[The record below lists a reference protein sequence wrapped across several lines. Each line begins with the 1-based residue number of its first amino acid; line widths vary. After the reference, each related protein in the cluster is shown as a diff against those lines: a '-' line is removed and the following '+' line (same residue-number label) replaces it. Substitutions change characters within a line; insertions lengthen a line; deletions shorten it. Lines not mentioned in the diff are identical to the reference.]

1 MFIIIILLFFFAVD
15 RVDIPMVTEAL
26 HAAGVE
32 PLAVSDV
39 VTASRLLSVM
49 GELYESLRR
58 RMQSKH
64 TTVQLQEA
72 HTTCLNWVMT
82 AFEW

>member
-1 MFIIIILLFFFAVD
+1 MLFFTVD

-26 HAAGVE
+26 HTAGVE
-32 PLAVSDV
+32 SLAVSDIV
-39 VTASRLLSVM
+39 SPSRLSSVM

-58 RMQSKH
+58 RTQAKH

>member
-1 MFIIIILLFFFAVD
+1 MD

-32 PLAVSDV
+32 PLAASDV
-39 VTASRLLSVM
+39 VSASRLLSVM

-58 RMQSKH
+58 RTQAKH
-64 TTVQLQEA
+64 STVQLQEA